1 MRPKDSAFQ
10 MLRKLNRIEDLEL
23 QGATLKKKTVKCKNC
38 QEIGHY
44 KSTCI
49 NACHNCSFRP
59 YSGHMV
65 EMETG
70 YKIASCL
77 ISDSS
82 SSEDDS
88 E

>member
-1 MRPKDSAFQ
+1 M
-10 MLRKLNRIEDLEL
+10 
-23 QGATLKKKTVKCKNC
+23 

-44 KSTCI
+44 KLTCI
-49 NACHNCSFRP
+49 NACHNCYFRP

-77 ISDSS
+77 ISVSS